1 MDNVFQQTEGK
12 YIFVWMFV
20 IIKSVSHETQVKE
33 RFILLNSIFI
43 KREKKITGKVQKKK
57 KKIQDSPAM
66 WNTFL
71 NIFLYHISK
80 NAVAIQFLVFREMKQ
95 NSFESREKKN
105 RFENYCLCQQL
116 LLKFLTYGAR
126 KKYASSVIL

>member
-43 KREKKITGKVQKKK
+43 KREKKKNTVKVQKKK
-57 KKIQDSPAM
+57 KNP
-66 WNTFL
+66 
-71 NIFLYHISK
+71 
-80 NAVAIQFLVFREMKQ
+80 
-95 NSFESREKKN
+95 
-105 RFENYCLCQQL
+105 
-116 LLKFLTYGAR
+116 G
-126 KKYASSVIL
+126 

>member
-43 KREKKITGKVQKKK
+43 KREKKKYSEGTEKKK
-57 KKIQDSPAM
+57 NP
-66 WNTFL
+66 
-71 NIFLYHISK
+71 
-80 NAVAIQFLVFREMKQ
+80 
-95 NSFESREKKN
+95 
-105 RFENYCLCQQL
+105 
-116 LLKFLTYGAR
+116 G
-126 KKYASSVIL
+126 

>member
-57 KKIQDSPAM
+57 KIQDSPAM
-66 WNTFL
+66 
-71 NIFLYHISK
+71 
-80 NAVAIQFLVFREMKQ
+80 
-95 NSFESREKKN
+95 
-105 RFENYCLCQQL
+105 
-116 LLKFLTYGAR
+116 
-126 KKYASSVIL
+126 